1 MLSISPCFNTPKLM
15 YKNVMEGLCPS
26 LILNCMCTFF
36 LALAQTISFPAWEL
50 FINPVRSHCNL
61 ESLQEPDYIELM
73 HGLTPTSTH
82 TTIPHLHWQFVPNQT
97 IADWGVHLERRRRK
111 GTVQTL
117 TRLHYLVCRCINEA
131 CLKSQVG
138 QESLAHVSK
147 QSSWVWVEM
156 LVMFIPA

>member
-1 MLSISPCFNTPKLM
+1 M

-36 LALAQTISFPAWEL
+36 LALTQTISFPAWEVS
-50 FINPVRSHCNL
+50 INPVRSHCNL

-97 IADWGVHLERRRRK
+97 IADWGSAFGDETMERHSAN
-111 GTVQTL
+111 TDTL
-117 TRLHYLVCRCINEA
+117 YIT
-131 CLKSQVG
+131 
-138 QESLAHVSK
+138 
-147 QSSWVWVEM
+147 
-156 LVMFIPA
+156 